1 MTDSGRIRQED
12 AERARSGAWS
22 LEHDCCLN
30 AHEILMVRETIL
42 EQSVISIGNMGIEN
56 DQVVW
61 RSLQTYR
68 GLRRQARPRLA
79 KSAGFTDAL
88 IVQEALRAASDTG
101 GTLNAVDTFDAAMQ
115 RFPRTSSPRKQS
127 DEGRHPPTHH
137 GPAPTHSHGGRNE
150 IPVPLTWRRYRLRTG
165 LTLPSAVHVPR
176 FTGSR
181 AAVVAQGAATEVDLV
196 NSWTI

>member
-79 KSAGFTDAL
+79 KSAGSTDAL

-115 RFPRTSSPRKQS
+115 RFRAPLRPGSSPTKV
-127 DEGRHPPTHH
+127 G
-137 GPAPTHSHGGRNE
+137 
-150 IPVPLTWRRYRLRTG
+150 IRRRIMDL
-165 LTLPSAVHVPR
+165 LP
-176 FTGSR
+176 FT
-181 AAVVAQGAATEVDLV
+181 ATVVAMR
-196 NSWTI
+196 SRCP